1 MALKPRSSVARA
13 LQKGRGIAGFGLTAV
28 ATLLTL
34 GVLGWILGYL
44 VIHGIGAI
52 SWNFFTKEPAAVGD
66 PGGGI
71 APSILGTLI
80 LVGISMIVGV
90 PLGLGSG
97 IYLSEVAG
105 DTRFARVTRIA
116 INTFI
121 GVPSIISG
129 IFVYFILVKPTNTF
143 SAVAG
148 GLALGI
154 IMTPIMART
163 TEDVLRLVPT
173 SVREAGQALGLPQ
186 WRVTLSIVLPT
197 ARAGVITGGI
207 LAVARV
213 AGETA
218 PLILT
223 ALGNEYYPNGLFHPI
238 DEITL
243 RILKYARGPYDV
255 WHEQAYGAALI
266 LVFGIALGSLL
277 LRLTTRSETASGP

>member
-105 DTRFARVTRIA
+105 DTRFA
-116 INTFI
+116 
-121 GVPSIISG
+121 
-129 IFVYFILVKPTNTF
+129 
-143 SAVAG
+143 
-148 GLALGI
+148 
-154 IMTPIMART
+154 
-163 TEDVLRLVPT
+163 E
-173 SVREAGQALGLPQ
+173 
-186 WRVTLSIVLPT
+186 
-197 ARAGVITGGI
+197 
-207 LAVARV
+207 
-213 AGETA
+213 
-218 PLILT
+218 
-223 ALGNEYYPNGLFHPI
+223 
-238 DEITL
+238 
-243 RILKYARGPYDV
+243 
-255 WHEQAYGAALI
+255 
-266 LVFGIALGSLL
+266 
-277 LRLTTRSETASGP
+277 